1 MNVLSDRA
9 ISIQNKLNMFQ
20 SRPSD
25 YSLVMTSL
33 PALVSLLEEVES
45 FSVCCRKAI
54 AGYQKD
60 LPFYYGIIDKE
71 MDAKGGNF
79 LSGIQKNVT
88 VVLEGNILKIT
99 LFPLIKNLS
108 SRTKEYLSL
117 LIGDEIK
124 RYFAAQTK
132 PDFSQD
138 NCVVVIN
145 NTYTKPEIV
154 RDNDSVE
161 VSAIINV
168 LKTHFLKD
176 DDGLHLSVY
185 RMGSLST
192 SGRRETE
199 VYLMQQSEFV
209 DWLLTQQQAHKN
221 QTEKV

>member
-1 MNVLSDRA
+1 MNILSNKA
-9 ISIQNKLNMFQ
+9 ISIQNKLNMFH
-20 SRPSD
+20 SHPSD
-25 YSLVMTSL
+25 YSLIMTNL

-45 FSVCCRKAI
+45 FSVYCRKVI
-54 AGYQKD
+54 AGYQKE
-60 LPFYYGIIDKE
+60 LPFYNGMVDKVSNT
-71 MDAKGGNF
+71 KRGNF

-88 VVLEGNILKIT
+88 VVLEGNVLKIT

-124 RYFAAQTK
+124 RYFAEQAK
-132 PDFSQD
+132 PDFSKN

-145 NTYTKPEIV
+145 STYTKPEIV

-161 VSAIINV
+161 ISAIINV

-185 RMGSLST
+185 RMGSIST
-192 SGRRETE
+192 SDRHETE

-209 DWLLTQQQAHKN
+209 RWLLTQQQVHKN
-221 QTEKV
+221 QIEKA

>member
-1 MNVLSDRA
+1 MNVLSNKA
-9 ISIQNKLNMFQ
+9 MLIQNKLNMFY
-20 SRPSD
+20 SHPSD
-25 YSLVMTSL
+25 YSLIMTNL
-33 PALVSLLEEVES
+33 PALVSLLEEIES
-45 FSVCCRKAI
+45 FSVYCRKAI
-54 AGYQKD
+54 SGYQKE
-60 LPFYYGIIDKE
+60 LPFYNGMIDKVSN
-71 MDAKGGNF
+71 KKNGNF
-79 LSGIQKNVT
+79 LSEIQKNVT

-124 RYFAAQTK
+124 RYFTEQAK
-132 PDFSQD
+132 PDFSQN

-145 NTYTKPEIV
+145 TTYTKPEIV

-161 VSAIINV
+161 VSVIINV

-185 RMGSLST
+185 RMGSIST
-192 SGRRETE
+192 SDRHETE

-209 DWLLTQQQAHKN
+209 HWLLTQQQAHKN
-221 QTEKV
+221 QIEKV